1 MSHQTA
7 CLSDGPV
14 LLCYDGSEEAGNAIA
29 RAGDLLKGKRALV
42 VHSWVGLTE
51 LLLPSDLQG
60 MTGPIVEAA
69 EDIDSSDRDRAE
81 ELVAEGAQL
90 AIGAGFEAQP
100 IVVRQDG
107 NAWRTLR
114 ARAVKHRVSVV
125 VVGARGRSRLA
136 SALLG
141 SVSNGL
147 VHHAPAPVLVVPAA
161 AAHPAAGPVLFANDG
176 SANAAR
182 AIDQASALLTART
195 AVVAHVWHSFE
206 ARTPAYV
213 PVVSGA
219 ALGMAKE
226 LDQIASEEAH
236 GMAHEAATAAGEA
249 GFEAEVC
256 CLQTERPIWSG
267 ILDVADEREASAI
280 VVGSRGL
287 TGISAA
293 LGSVSY
299 GVIHHSKRPVL
310 LVPAAE

>member
-1 MSHQTA
+1 MNGQIGA
-7 CLSDGPV
+7 PGAPV
-14 LLCYDGSEEAGNAIA
+14 LLCYDGSEDAANAIA
-29 RAGDLLKGKRALV
+29 RAGELLKAKRALV
-42 VHSWVGLTE
+42 VYSWTGLAE
-51 LLLPSDLQG
+51 LLLRSDLQG

-69 EDIDSSDRDRAE
+69 EDIDTADRDRAE
-81 ELVAEGAQL
+81 KLAAEGAQL

-100 IVVRQDG
+100 IVVHQEG

-114 ARAVKHRVSVV
+114 ACALKHRASAI

-141 SVSNGL
+141 SVSSGL

-161 AAHPAAGPVLFANDG
+161 ASQPTPGPVLLANDG

-182 AIDQASALLTART
+182 AIDQAAALLASRA

-206 ARTPAYV
+206 ARTPSYV
-213 PVVSGA
+213 PVASGA

-226 LDQIASEEAH
+226 LDEIASEEAH
-236 GMAHEAATAAGEA
+236 GMAHEAANAAGEA
-249 GFEAEVC
+249 GFETEVC
-256 CLQTERPIWSG
+256 CLQTERPIWHG
-267 ILDVADEREASAI
+267 ILDVAEEQNASAV

-287 TGISAA
+287 TGVSAA

-299 GVIHHSKRPVL
+299 GVVHHSRRPVL
-310 LVPAAE
+310 LVPPAE